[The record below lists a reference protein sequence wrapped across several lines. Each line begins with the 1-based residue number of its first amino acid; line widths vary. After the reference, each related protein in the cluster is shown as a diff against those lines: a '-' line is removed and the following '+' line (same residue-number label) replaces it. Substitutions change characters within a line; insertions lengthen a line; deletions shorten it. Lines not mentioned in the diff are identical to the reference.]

1 MINDK
6 KEMFTIKWDRA
17 GRTEADAG
25 FFLLRVLRK
34 SENMNEETK
43 DTLKKVAEF
52 TAEENI
58 MIPALIAGAN
68 DIDARARA
76 IELMEML
83 DIADRATHKPSEMS
97 GGEKQRIAVARALI
111 NRPDVILADEPSGS
125 LDSKNRDELYKLFF
139 NLRESLNQT
148 FVIITH
154 DESLSKITDRSI
166 KIVDGMITTF

>member
-1 MINDK
+1 LSDFRNRHI
-6 KEMFTIKWDRA
+6 
-17 GRTEADAG
+17 G
-25 FFLLRVLRK
+25 FVFQFHQLLP
-34 SENMNEETK
+34 
-43 DTLKKVAEF
+43 EF